1 MRSRHT
7 SRVEARQV
15 GCGDLMSLTRK
26 FLITL
31 LVLAFVAFLAWTILH
46 GQAHPSQPPNTPT
59 THQPPTTPTVVPR
72 PRFVLNIP
80 QKALMKNYVTVSAEA
95 PPGTKCE
102 LTYIPPSGNIH
113 QTDTIADTSGLC
125 VWNWKVEESEGK
137 GNGRL
142 IFTIGDISETHFIEI
157 RSSF

>member
-1 MRSRHT
+1 MNP
-7 SRVEARQV
+7 
-15 GCGDLMSLTRK
+15 TRK
-26 FLITL
+26 ISIAF
-31 LVLAFVAFLAWTILH
+31 LVLTIVAFLAWAVLR
-46 GQAHPSQPPNTPT
+46 GQAHSPQPPNTST
-59 THQPPTTPTVVPR
+59 TQLPSTPTVVPR
-72 PRFVLNIP
+72 PHFVLNIP

-125 VWNWKVEESEGK
+125 VWNWRVEESEGK

-142 IFTIGDISETHFIEI
+142 IFTIGGISETHFIEI